1 MTDGTAAGTAP
12 RNRRTLI
19 LVALVA
25 VAPVVASYAAY
36 YWFPREKQVNY
47 GELLATR
54 LAPEVTGAA
63 GGAPFRLADLRGK
76 WVVVMAAPG
85 ACDGECAGA
94 LYATRQARTIQ
105 GQEMERVAR
114 VWLVDDDAAP
124 NPGVVALHPDLTV
137 VRAARGALASWPA
150 GADRIYLVDPLGNLV
165 LAWPRDPDIRA
176 MAKDV
181 TRLLRA
187 SRIG

>member
-1 MTDGTAAGTAP
+1 MSGRASGSAP
-12 RNRRTLI
+12 RGRRTLI
-19 LVALVA
+19 LIALVA

-47 GELLATR
+47 GELLPTR
-54 LAPEVTGAA
+54 PAPEITGTAR
-63 GGAPFRLADLRGK
+63 GATFRLADLRGK
-76 WVVVMAAPG
+76 WVIVTAAPG
-85 ACDGECAGA
+85 ACDAACAGA

-114 VWLVDDDAAP
+114 VWLVVDDAEP
-124 NPGVVALHPDLTV
+124 NPAIVAEQPDLTV
-137 VRAARGALASWPA
+137 VRAPAGALAEWPA

-165 LAWPRDPDIRA
+165 LAWPRDPDIKA